1 MDYNEDWR
9 GLCWQQGM
17 FHLDLIFSVCQSTH
31 SWASSEI
38 WSRHCTGALRV
49 VAGIHG
55 GREELDTTERLH
67 FHFFFSCIGEGNGNP
82 FQCSCLENPRDR
94 GAGWAAVYGVT
105 QSRTRLKRLSSSTHL
120 SLSLHLCN
128 TSVPAT
134 VLIQGW
140 YRADTGIQ
148 GLLRPVFLPLG
159 SPESREGGGQ
169 TDYYFIAVG
178 AMIKGSM
185 KCSGRIHIVV
195 ELLSRIRLCDP
206 MECSMRC
213 LPVLHYFLSLLKLTS
228 IELVMPSSHLIFG
241 HPLLLLPSI
250 FPKISFFSSEPALG
264 IRWPKYWP
272 LQHQSF

>member
-1 MDYNEDWR
+1 MDYSEDWR

-38 WSRHCTGALRV
+38 WSRHFTGALRV
-49 VAGIHG
+49 VAGIHVG
-55 GREELDTTERLH
+55 LEESDTIERLH
-67 FHFFFSCIGEGNGNP
+67 FHFSLSCIGEGNGNP
-82 FQCSCLENPRDR
+82 LQCSCLENPRDR
-94 GAGWAAVYGVT
+94 GAWWAAIYGVA
-105 QSRTRLKRLSSSTHL
+105 QSRTWLKWLSSSTHL
-120 SLSLHLCN
+120 SLNLHLCN

-134 VLIQGW
+134 VLIL
-140 YRADTGIQ
+140 GIQ
-148 GLLRPVFLPLG
+148 GLLRPTFLPLG

-169 TDYYFIAVG
+169 TDYYFTAVG

-185 KCSGRIHIVV
+185 KCFGRIHIVV
-195 ELLSRIRLCDP
+195 ELLSRIWLCDP
-206 MECSMRC
+206 MECSTRC
-213 LPVLHYFLSLLKLTS
+213 LPVLHYFPSLLKLMS